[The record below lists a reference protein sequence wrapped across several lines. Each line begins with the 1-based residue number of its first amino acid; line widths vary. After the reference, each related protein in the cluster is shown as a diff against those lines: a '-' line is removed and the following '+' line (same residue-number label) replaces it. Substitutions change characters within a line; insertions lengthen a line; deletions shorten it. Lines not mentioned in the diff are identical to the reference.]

1 MMPGSDL
8 EIQDLLPHRP
18 PFLFVDRIVA
28 LESGCSVEGI
38 FEVPEDHPFINRGMD
53 RPVFPA
59 FLLVEALGQV
69 AALCIRRGPPRSPAG
84 PRPSGYLV
92 RVDQCYFDHEVHVG
106 DQVHLLARLIAGYG
120 PLFKFAARG
129 EVSGHVVVQASLTLY
144 LDIS

>member
-1 MMPGSDL
+1 MSGADPQ
-8 EIQDLLPHRP
+8 IQDLLPHRH

-28 LESGCSVEGI
+28 VESGRSVEGT
-38 FEVPEDHPFINRGMD
+38 FQVPEDHPFINRSAGQ
-53 RPVFPA
+53 PVFPA
-59 FLLVEALGQV
+59 LLLVEALGQV
-69 AALCIRRGPPRSPAG
+69 AALCIRRSPPGPPAG
-84 PRPSGYLV
+84 VQPSGYLV
-92 RVDQCYFDHEVHVG
+92 RVDECCFDHEVHVG